1 MEFYV
6 LKEIIVFLISFVIF
20 QSITISFGE
29 YLLVLDLIW
38 GVLLYF
44 FNRSCNYRFHRA
56 VFAGVLGNW
65 VAYLLS
71 FMVNKNFDITIFIS
85 QLLNLN
91 IPAISIIMKILV
103 LALALETIFACKF
116 IQEKAAVNNA
126 KSIGAVQEGKDHEK
140 HVEKRDLKENDIEK
154 KNAEVRESIIEDK
167 KVKMSNDNSAEEAE
181 KEEPERESEESG
193 NRGPVIFKEHE
204 YDIER
209 IKVLLK
215 ETRILGIH
223 SSWGNGKSFVV
234 DHFCDLPEIKKQYFI
249 IKIEALAYQYDEFDK
264 VLISKLD
271 ELLIRHHIFS
281 FYASEVLNTLGKSIW
296 GRLVYHY
303 FRGNETGSTSVFE
316 GLKEEVGHL
325 PKKVLIVF
333 EDLERV
339 NQEDAVKKILA
350 VSELLAGNSIRVIYE
365 YDRKYFAGI
374 SQEYLEKY
382 IPVEMNLTEISF
394 TKLVSYLWD
403 ELGMEAVNKKIVNN
417 VITNENLKSLINE
430 MTIFRSGFIL
440 LGKTR
445 QAINLDEEKLPI
457 RCIKSFLI
465 EMKNVFEK
473 SSIDRNSKSLGYDE
487 LKAKTVVAFLYIK
500 HFLYK
505 YYERLK
511 AGQDLDDCIPLV
523 VNERQMNIK
532 DVYREA
538 LNKDSDKDL
547 IEDLE
552 KEENKWVLTIYNM
565 FSYCIDDYEVLKGK
579 SFRNSDNGRQL
590 NVDDWARVEAARE
603 KRNRC
608 NHLIWNLLQNG
619 RSEYSDAEACVN
631 KFIKDVLNCPEYK
644 WEKDWER
651 FCYDLYSG
659 QIFKDNRTINLIGHD
674 YLYDL
679 VKAFS
684 YQRRNKKTWIK
695 FIHFVFFIWGNK
707 PIDTELI
714 DIMNTFSLESNDT
727 IVEVLKAFNSLQ
739 SEGNFNLYKAYW
751 NFFDHYVGKLME
763 FGYLDRQFSWGIDY
777 ESEFKDGHIKK
788 LIQFLEKMVADAAKK
803 SNDLSS
809 NTWKEDIRAIT
820 TFIKKNEEIIQ
831 MKEVA
836 KEKKPGVSIKC
847 TESEAI
853 FPNQKIIDRI
863 LKKISNKSYSTE
875 LEKQVNAEM
884 EQAYDERQL
893 YPAEICRIKEEIE
906 RWKNSGENHK
916 DCKDVNCVTR

>member
-1 MEFYV
+1 M
-6 LKEIIVFLISFVIF
+6 
-20 QSITISFGE
+20 
-29 YLLVLDLIW
+29 
-38 GVLLYF
+38 
-44 FNRSCNYRFHRA
+44 
-56 VFAGVLGNW
+56 
-65 VAYLLS
+65 
-71 FMVNKNFDITIFIS
+71 
-85 QLLNLN
+85 
-91 IPAISIIMKILV
+91 
-103 LALALETIFACKF
+103 
-116 IQEKAAVNNA
+116 
-126 KSIGAVQEGKDHEK
+126 
-140 HVEKRDLKENDIEK
+140 
-154 KNAEVRESIIEDK
+154 
-167 KVKMSNDNSAEEAE
+167 
-181 KEEPERESEESG
+181 
-193 NRGPVIFKEHE
+193 
-204 YDIER
+204 
-209 IKVLLK
+209 
-215 ETRILGIH
+215 
-223 SSWGNGKSFVV
+223 
-234 DHFCDLPEIKKQYFI
+234 
-249 IKIEALAYQYDEFDK
+249 
-264 VLISKLD
+264 
-271 ELLIRHHIFS
+271 
-281 FYASEVLNTLGKSIW
+281 GKSIW

-565 FSYCIDDYEVLKGK
+565 FSNCIDDYEVLKGK

-631 KFIKDVLNCPEYK
+631 KFIKDVLNCPEDNGK
-644 WEKDWER
+644 KIGKDFAMTCIR
-651 FCYDLYSG
+651 D
-659 QIFKDNRTINLIGHD
+659 R
-674 YLYDL
+674 YL
-679 VKAFS
+679 
-684 YQRRNKKTWIK
+684 
-695 FIHFVFFIWGNK
+695 
-707 PIDTELI
+707 
-714 DIMNTFSLESNDT
+714 
-727 IVEVLKAFNSLQ
+727 
-739 SEGNFNLYKAYW
+739 
-751 NFFDHYVGKLME
+751 
-763 FGYLDRQFSWGIDY
+763 
-777 ESEFKDGHIKK
+777 
-788 LIQFLEKMVADAAKK
+788 
-803 SNDLSS
+803 
-809 NTWKEDIRAIT
+809 
-820 TFIKKNEEIIQ
+820 
-831 MKEVA
+831 
-836 KEKKPGVSIKC
+836 
-847 TESEAI
+847 
-853 FPNQKIIDRI
+853 KIIVPLI
-863 LKKISNKSYSTE
+863 
-875 LEKQVNAEM
+875 
-884 EQAYDERQL
+884 
-893 YPAEICRIKEEIE
+893 
-906 RWKNSGENHK
+906 
-916 DCKDVNCVTR
+916 

>member
-1 MEFYV
+1 MCREFVADRAKDTDTEQTGKGYKQQGEITAEGESTGEKQAR
-6 LKEIIVFLISFVIF
+6 KENGDQKNTS
-20 QSITISFGE
+20 GKDAE
-29 YLLVLDLIW
+29 AKD
-38 GVLLYF
+38 
-44 FNRSCNYRFHRA
+44 A
-56 VFAGVLGNW
+56 VEK
-65 VAYLLS
+65 S
-71 FMVNKNFDITIFIS
+71 KEEKENFPTIFEEHRYDIKRIKS
-85 QLLNLN
+85 LLN
-91 IPAISIIMKILV
+91 
-103 LALALETIFACKF
+103 
-116 IQEKAAVNNA
+116 Q
-126 KSIGAVQEGKDHEK
+126 
-140 HVEKRDLKENDIEK
+140 
-154 KNAEVRESIIEDK
+154 
-167 KVKMSNDNSAEEAE
+167 
-181 KEEPERESEESG
+181 
-193 NRGPVIFKEHE
+193 
-204 YDIER
+204 
-209 IKVLLK
+209 
-215 ETRILGIH
+215 TRILGIQ

-234 DHFCDLPEIKKQYFI
+234 DYFCNLSEIKEQYFI

-271 ELLIRHHIFS
+271 DLLRSQHIFS
-281 FYASEVLNTLGKSIW
+281 FYASEALNTLGKNIW

-303 FRGNETGSTSVFE
+303 FRGNETGNTSMFK
-316 GLKEEVGHL
+316 GLKEEVGQL
-325 PKKVLIVF
+325 PKKVLIIF

-350 VSELLAGNSIRVIYE
+350 ISELLAGHSIRVIYE
-365 YDRKYFAGI
+365 YDRQQFTGL
-374 SQEYLEKY
+374 SQAYLEKY

-394 TKLVSYLWD
+394 TKLVSYLWN
-403 ELGMEAVNKKIVNN
+403 ELGMEAVNKKIVNS
-417 VITNENLKSLINE
+417 VIINENLKSLINK
-430 MTIFRSGFIL
+430 MMISRSGFIL

-445 QAINLDEEKLPI
+445 QTINLDKEKLSI

-473 SSIDRNSKSLGYDE
+473 WSIDRNSKSLGHDEYDK
-487 LKAKTVVAFLYIK
+487 LDAKTVVAFLYIK

-523 VNERQMNIK
+523 VHKRQMNIK

-538 LNKDSDKDL
+538 LNKGSDKDL
-547 IEDLE
+547 IKDLE

-579 SFRNSDNGRQL
+579 SFRNSDNGRQI
-590 NVDDWARVEAARE
+590 NVDDWKRVEAARE

-619 RSEYSDAEACVN
+619 RSEYSDAEACVI
-631 KFIKDVLNCPEYK
+631 KFIKDVLNYPEDK
-644 WEKDWER
+644 WEKGWEK

-659 QIFKDNRTINLIGHD
+659 RIFKDNRTINLIGHD
-674 YLYDL
+674 CLYDL

-684 YQRRNKKTWIK
+684 YQERNKKTWIK

-714 DIMNTFSLESNDT
+714 DIMDTFRLESNDA

-751 NFFDHYVGKLME
+751 HFFNHYVDQLIA
-763 FGYLDRQFSWGIDY
+763 FGYLDRQFSWGMDY
-777 ESEFKDGHIKK
+777 ESEFKDGHITE
-788 LIQFLEKMVADAAKK
+788 LIQFLEKMVADAEEK
-803 SNDLSS
+803 SNDLSF
-809 NTWKEDIRAIT
+809 NTWKEDILAIT

-831 MKEVA
+831 MKEAA
-836 KEKKPGVSIKC
+836 KEKKPGISIKW

-853 FPNQKIIDRI
+853 FPNQEIIDKI
-863 LKKISNKSYSTE
+863 LKEISNKSYSTE

-893 YPAEICRIKEEIE
+893 YPAEICIIKKEIE

-916 DCKDVNCVTR
+916 DCKDVN

>member
-1 MEFYV
+1 MEIYV
-6 LKEIIVFLISFVIF
+6 LRGIIVFLISFIVF
-20 QSITISFGE
+20 RNITILPWE
-29 YLLVLDLIW
+29 YLLVLDFIW
-38 GVLLYF
+38 GGLLYF
-44 FNRSCNYRFHRA
+44 FYRPCNCRFHRA
-56 VFAGVLGNW
+56 VFAGILGNW
-65 VAYLLS
+65 AAYLLN
-71 FMVNKNFDITIFIS
+71 FLVNEHVDVTILWHQLLMLNFRNAPILLLVLLVVLFIEVIFARKLMCREFVADRAKDTDTEQTGKGYKQQGEITAEGESTGEKQARKENGDQKNTSGKDAEAKDAVEKSKEEKENLPTIFEEHRYDIKRIKS
-85 QLLNLN
+85 LLN
-91 IPAISIIMKILV
+91 
-103 LALALETIFACKF
+103 
-116 IQEKAAVNNA
+116 Q
-126 KSIGAVQEGKDHEK
+126 
-140 HVEKRDLKENDIEK
+140 
-154 KNAEVRESIIEDK
+154 
-167 KVKMSNDNSAEEAE
+167 
-181 KEEPERESEESG
+181 
-193 NRGPVIFKEHE
+193 
-204 YDIER
+204 
-209 IKVLLK
+209 
-215 ETRILGIH
+215 TRILGIQ

-234 DHFCDLPEIKKQYFI
+234 DYFCDLPEIKKQYFI

-271 ELLIRHHIFS
+271 DLLIRHHIFS

-316 GLKEEVGHL
+316 GLKEEVGYL

-365 YDRKYFAGI
+365 YDRKYFAGL

-403 ELGMEAVNKKIVNN
+403 ELGMEAVNKKIVNS
-417 VITNENLKSLINE
+417 VIINENLKSLINK
-430 MTIFRSGFIL
+430 MMISRSGFIL

-445 QAINLDEEKLPI
+445 QTINLDKIRFPI
-457 RCIKSFLI
+457 RRIKNFLI
-465 EMKNVFEK
+465 EMKSALDK
-473 SSIDRNSKSLGYDE
+473 LSIERDPKLIGYDE
-487 LKAKTVVAFLYIK
+487 LEAKTVVAFFYVK

-523 VNERQMNIK
+523 VHKRQMNIK

-538 LNKDSDKDL
+538 LNKGSDKDL
-547 IEDLE
+547 IKDLE

-579 SFRNSDNGRQL
+579 SFRNSDNGRQI
-590 NVDDWARVEAARE
+590 NVDDWKRVEAARE

-631 KFIKDVLNCPEYK
+631 KFIKDVLNSH
-644 WEKDWER
+644 EKNWRTDWTK
-651 FCYDLYSG
+651 FCNDLYHE

-679 VKAFS
+679 AKAFS
-684 YQRRNKKTWIK
+684 YQKRNNDTWVK
-695 FIHFVFFIWGNK
+695 FIRFVFCIWGNK

-714 DIMNTFSLESNDT
+714 DIMKTFKLESNE
-727 IVEVLKAFNSLQ
+727 IIIEVLKHFNLLHSD
-739 SEGNFNLYKAYW
+739 GNFNPYREYW
-751 NFFDHYVGKLME
+751 HFFDYYVGQLIA
-763 FGYLDRQFSWGIDY
+763 FGYLDRQFSWGMDY
-777 ESEFKDGHIKK
+777 ESESKNGHITE
-788 LIQFLEKMVADAAKK
+788 LIQFLEKMVAEAEKK
-803 SNDLSS
+803 SNALSS
-809 NTWKEDIRAIT
+809 NTWKEDILAIT

-836 KEKKPGVSIKC
+836 KEKKPGISIKW
-847 TESEAI
+847 TEAGAI
-853 FPNQKIIDRI
+853 FPNQEIIDKI
-863 LKKISNKSYSTE
+863 LKEISNKSYSTE

-893 YPAEICRIKEEIE
+893 YPAEICIIKKEIE
-906 RWKNSGENHK
+906 KWKNSGENHK
-916 DCKDVNCVTR
+916 DCRDVN

>member
-1 MEFYV
+1 MEIYV
-6 LKEIIVFLISFVIF
+6 LRGIIVFLISFIVF
-20 QSITISFGE
+20 QNITILPWE
-29 YLLVLDLIW
+29 YLLVLDFIW

-44 FNRSCNYRFHRA
+44 FYRPCNYRFHRA

-65 VAYLLS
+65 AAYLLN
-71 FMVNKNFDITIFIS
+71 FLVNEHVDVTILWHQLLMLNFRNAPILLLMLLVVLFIEVIFARKLMCREFVADRAKDTDTEQTGKGYKQQGEITAEGESTGEKQARKENGDQKNTSGKDAEAKDAVEKSKEGKENFPTIFGEHRYDIKRIKS
-85 QLLNLN
+85 LLN
-91 IPAISIIMKILV
+91 
-103 LALALETIFACKF
+103 
-116 IQEKAAVNNA
+116 Q
-126 KSIGAVQEGKDHEK
+126 
-140 HVEKRDLKENDIEK
+140 
-154 KNAEVRESIIEDK
+154 
-167 KVKMSNDNSAEEAE
+167 
-181 KEEPERESEESG
+181 
-193 NRGPVIFKEHE
+193 
-204 YDIER
+204 
-209 IKVLLK
+209 
-215 ETRILGIH
+215 TRILGIQ

-234 DHFCDLPEIKKQYFI
+234 DYFCNLSEIKEQYFI

-271 ELLIRHHIFS
+271 DLLRSQHIFS
-281 FYASEVLNTLGKSIW
+281 FYASEALNTLGKNIW

-303 FRGNETGSTSVFE
+303 FRGNETGNTSMFK
-316 GLKEEVGHL
+316 GLKEEVGQL
-325 PKKVLIVF
+325 PKKVLIIF

-339 NQEDAVKKILA
+339 NQEEAVKKILA
-350 VSELLAGNSIRVIYE
+350 ISELLAGHSIRVIYE
-365 YDRKYFAGI
+365 YDRQQFTGL
-374 SQEYLEKY
+374 SQAYLEKY

-394 TKLVSYLWD
+394 TKLVSYLWN
-403 ELGMEAVNKKIVNN
+403 ELGMEAVNKKIVNS
-417 VITNENLKSLINE
+417 VIINENLKSLINK
-430 MTIFRSGFIL
+430 MMISRSGFIL

-445 QAINLDEEKLPI
+445 QTINLDKEKLSI

-473 SSIDRNSKSLGYDE
+473 WSIDRNSKSLGHDEYDK
-487 LKAKTVVAFLYIK
+487 LDAKTVVAFLYIK

-523 VNERQMNIK
+523 VHKRQMNIK

-538 LNKDSDKDL
+538 LNKGSDKDL
-547 IEDLE
+547 IKDLE

-579 SFRNSDNGRQL
+579 SFRNSDNGRQI
-590 NVDDWARVEAARE
+590 NVDDWKRVEAARE

-619 RSEYSDAEACVN
+619 RSEYSDAEACVI
-631 KFIKDVLNCPEYK
+631 KFIKDVLNYSEDK
-644 WEKDWER
+644 WEKGWEK

-659 QIFKDNRTINLIGHD
+659 RIFKDNRTINLIGHD
-674 YLYDL
+674 CLYDL

-684 YQRRNKKTWIK
+684 YQERNKKTWIK

-714 DIMNTFSLESNDT
+714 DIMDTFRLESNDA

-751 NFFDHYVGKLME
+751 HFFNHYVDQLIA
-763 FGYLDRQFSWGIDY
+763 FGYLDRQFSWGMDY
-777 ESEFKDGHIKK
+777 ESEFKDGHITE
-788 LIQFLEKMVADAAKK
+788 LIQFLEKMVADAEEK
-803 SNDLSS
+803 SNDLSF
-809 NTWKEDIRAIT
+809 NTWKEDILAIT

-831 MKEVA
+831 MKEAA
-836 KEKKPGVSIKC
+836 KEKKPGISIKW

-853 FPNQKIIDRI
+853 FPNQEIIDKI
-863 LKKISNKSYSTE
+863 LKEISNKSYSTE

-893 YPAEICRIKEEIE
+893 YPAEICIIKKEIE

-916 DCKDVNCVTR
+916 DCKDVN